1 MLYTLAIGAVAAAVA
16 FKGFTLNRQWQSNIA
31 LAKSSGLPVVVI
43 PWNVFSVF
51 WLATFYIWIPVLELV
66 LPASWRGIWFEYV
79 VRARTSQ
86 WLLTCDSLL
95 DPEWGHRKGHAPFE
109 KIGGDVFIIASA
121 TQLTA
126 FVADAEAVTQITT
139 RRNDFPKPLEMY
151 GALDIYGK
159 NLVSTEGADWRMHRK
174 LAAPSF
180 GEKNN
185 ELVFK
190 ESLHHATSLLGLWT
204 GPDGQGNETVQD
216 PALATMSF
224 ALFVISSAGFDV
236 RVKWPHEEKGRE
248 SSVETDESKSM
259 LVGSEKSAGHKMTYR
274 EAISE
279 LLHNIMWTQ
288 IIPPKYLPFSPIKVH
303 RKVGTAVTEWGQY
316 MDELYE
322 MKKQQVTSGDSNNA
336 GMDLFDALIRGS
348 GITKGKTNIQKS
360 DLLGNAFVLMLAG
373 HETTA
378 NTLHFSLIYLAMH
391 RESQRRLQ
399 QDMDKVFQGKP
410 MKQWTYE
417 EHFPKLFGGMA
428 AAVMNETLRVLQPIV
443 NIPKSTAPGRPQNF
457 TMGNKT
463 YTMPGGTHIFLNS
476 AIHRNPKYWPA
487 PSSNAAS
494 PASTR
499 PRDVDTFRP
508 ERWLS
513 TSKLEDSFV
522 DIGYDDEELRGPSG
536 EDTSAALFKPV
547 KGSYIPFSDG
557 FRSCIGRRFAQ
568 VEILAVLAVI
578 FSQYSVELA
587 VEEWASDEEV
597 AAMDKKERNGVYA
610 KAVERAES
618 VLRFKVA
625 SIITLQLRGTSIP
638 IRLVR
643 RGEERFGV

>member
-1 MLYTLAIGAVAAAVA
+1 M
-16 FKGFTLNRQWQSNIA
+16 A
-31 LAKSSGLPVVVI
+31 L
-43 PWNVFSVF
+43 
-51 WLATFYIWIPVLELV
+51 
-66 LPASWRGIWFEYV
+66 
-79 VRARTSQ
+79 VRPSRLILTS
-86 WLLTCDSLL
+86 TSLL
-95 DPEWGHRKGHAPFE
+95 DPEWGYRKGHEPFE
-109 KIGGDVFIIASA
+109 KIGGDVFIIPSI
-121 TQLTA
+121 TQLSI

-159 NLVSTEGADWRMHRK
+159 NLVSTEGSDWRMHRK
-174 LAAPSF
+174 LTAPSF

-190 ESLHHATSLLGLWT
+190 ESIHHARSLLGLWT
-204 GPDGQGNETVQD
+204 GPDGEGKETVQD
-216 PALATMSF
+216 PATATMSF

-236 RVKWPHEEKGRE
+236 RVKWPHEEKSRAPSLE
-248 SSVETDESKSM
+248 SDESKSM
-259 LVGSEKSAGHKMTYR
+259 LLGSEKAAGHKMTYR

-288 IIPPKYLPFSPIKVH
+288 IIPPKYLPMSPVKVH
-303 RKVGTAVTEWGQY
+303 RTVGAAVTEWGQY

-322 MKKQQVTSGDSNNA
+322 MKRQQVASGDTNNT

-348 GITKGKTNIQKS
+348 GITEGKTNIQKS

-378 NTLHFSLIYLAMH
+378 NTLHFSLIFLAMH
-391 RESQRRLQ
+391 RDSQKRLQ
-399 QDMDKVFQGKP
+399 QDIDKVFGGKP
-410 MKQWTYE
+410 VEQWVYE
-417 EHFPKLFGGMA
+417 EHFPKLFGSMA
-428 AAVMNETLRVLQPIV
+428 AAVMNETLRLLQPIV
-443 NIPKSTAPGRPQNF
+443 NIPKSTAPGRPQNL
-457 TMGNKT
+457 TLGDKT
-463 YTMPGGTHIFLNS
+463 YTVPGGTHIFLNS

-487 PSSNAAS
+487 GPNGSNERGAGKK
-494 PASTR
+494 
-499 PRDVDTFRP
+499 RDVDTFRP

-513 TSKLEDSFV
+513 TAKMEDSFV
-522 DIGYDDEELRGPSG
+522 DIAYDDEELRGPSG
-536 EDTSAALFKPV
+536 EDTSASLYKPV

-587 VEEWASDEEV
+587 VEEWGSDEEV
-597 AAMDKKERNGVYA
+597 AAMSKADKEAVYQ
-610 KAVERAES
+610 KAVDRADD
-618 VLRFKVA
+618 VLKTKVA
-625 SIITLQLRGTSIP
+625 SIITLQLRGTSVP

-643 RGEERFGV
+643 RGEERFGI